1 MFRARL
7 AERGKSQRGLEEMV
21 TQIQA
26 QLKDSQTVVSITPLN
41 MSLIEPKNV
50 EYNENT
56 SQKELYNILLTK
68 EKKITELLK
77 KSQKLEGTVL
87 DLQENLKEKDSVI
100 DARTKAITLMT
111 DSLSKKGKNTLDALE
126 ETKDQMRKMQE
137 NFVTLE
143 AEMKARQLTLLNDLK
158 VKNFEISEL
167 QEVNGRLEKEKTEL
181 EQSLTGRYEFI
192 YNILIYSI
200 CAFILGQ
207 HRQ

>member
-68 EKKITELLK
+68 EKKITELLN

>member
-1 MFRARL
+1 
-7 AERGKSQRGLEEMV
+7 MV

-41 MSLIEPKNV
+41 MSLVEPKNV
-50 EYNENT
+50 DYNENT

-68 EKKITELLK
+68 EKKISELLN

-137 NFVTLE
+137 HFVTLE

-192 YNILIYSI
+192 YNILIYFI

-207 HRQ
+207 HHQ

>member
-1 MFRARL
+1 
-7 AERGKSQRGLEEMV
+7 MV

-41 MSLIEPKNV
+41 MSLVEPKNV
-50 EYNENT
+50 DYNENT

-68 EKKITELLK
+68 EKKIAELLN

-137 NFVTLE
+137 HFVTLE

-167 QEVNGRLEKEKTEL
+167 QEVNGRLEKEKIEL

-192 YNILIYSI
+192 YNILIYFI

-207 HRQ
+207 HHQ